1 MGNLPSIQL
10 VDLAWQDSRNNPH
23 FLAPSGY
30 RELPSDIEPDSESG
44 DELGDISDVDQVDND
59 AMG

>member
-10 VDLAWQDSRNNPH
+10 VDLAWQDSCNNPH

-30 RELPSDIEPDSESG
+30 RELSSDSEPDSESG
-44 DELGDISDVDQVDND
+44 DELDDMSDGAQVDND